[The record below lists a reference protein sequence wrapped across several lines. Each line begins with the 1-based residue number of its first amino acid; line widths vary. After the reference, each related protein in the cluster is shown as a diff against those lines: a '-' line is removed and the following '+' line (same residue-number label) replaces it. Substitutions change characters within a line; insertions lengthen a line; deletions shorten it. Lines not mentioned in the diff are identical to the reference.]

1 MANKTKATLPCS
13 LKGFVDLARSN
24 ARFSHCPSIPT
35 RLLPSKALECR
46 FKFISGNNM
55 APNADKSSLRQR
67 FANDDADLNN
77 DPATQPTT
85 LLKNI
90 KSTEVV
96 IDGTIYDL
104 TSFKHPGGDSVM
116 LFGGNDVSV
125 QYKMIHPY
133 HTSKHLE
140 KMTAVG
146 KVSDG
151 DTE

>member
-1 MANKTKATLPCS
+1 M
-13 LKGFVDLARSN
+13 R
-24 ARFSHCPSIPT
+24 
-35 RLLPSKALECR
+35 R
-46 FKFISGNNM
+46 FKCINDINM
-55 APNADKSSLRQR
+55 APNANNSKLRQR
-67 FANDDADLNN
+67 FANDDVDLNN
-77 DPATQPTT
+77 DPATRPTT

-104 TSFKHPGGDSVM
+104 ASFKHPGGDSVM

-146 KVSDG
+146 KVKDG